1 MPYSTQV
8 EVGGLNEGG
17 ADLAPMHGGAEAR
30 LEHTSIGA
38 GTGDVSHHV
47 TGGSWD
53 VTRGEEI
60 TG

>member
-1 MPYSTQV
+1 MQNSTQV

-17 ADLAPMHGGAEAR
+17 ADLAPMRGGAEAR
-30 LEHTSIGA
+30 LEYIGA

-53 VTRGEEI
+53 VTRSGEI